1 MSRNVSLRKH
11 NVSLG
16 RHKLRANNY
25 RNYLNEHQGVHLIFN
40 LSEGALIRGE
50 RSFKT
55 GRSLKK
61 MQNRY

>member
-40 LSEGALIRGE
+40 LSEGALI
-50 RSFKT
+50 
-55 GRSLKK
+55 
-61 MQNRY
+61 